1 MSSTSDRTDREQVDP
16 ERTDRDASTP
26 TGVVVGYDGSPG
38 ARIALDWAVETAR
51 RDDRDLTIVHAIG
64 LSAAATAGAYDPGPS
79 AQLYE
84 ELTEGLVEE
93 AVERAAKELDR
104 SRVHAVSL
112 VGSPSA
118 ELIEASRHVDLVVTG
133 SRGRGDA
140 RAGLLGSTA
149 YAVTAHAHCPVV
161 VVRGDETVHAG
172 PAHPVVVGVDE
183 SEAATRA
190 LDAAATLAAAAEASL
205 HVVAVHDLPSAAIW
219 AADPA
224 PGFGLTV
231 PASWLGD
238 VSDETR
244 AATAAMAT
252 ARADRVRAAH
262 PGLAVVDRVL
272 DGPPGASIA
281 EHARRVGAGL
291 VVVGSRG
298 RGGFRG
304 MLLGSVSHRV
314 VHDAP
319 CPVMVVR

>member
-1 MSSTSDRTDREQVDP
+1 MTSTSDRTDL
-16 ERTDRDASTP
+16 DASAA

-38 ARIALDWAVETAR
+38 ARLALDWAVETAR

-64 LSAAATAGAYDPGPS
+64 LSAGATAGAYDPGPA
-79 AQLYE
+79 AQLFGE
-84 ELTEGLVEE
+84 MAEGLVGE

-118 ELIEASRHVDLVVTG
+118 ALVEASRHVDLVVTG

-140 RAGLLGSTA
+140 RSGLLGSTA

-172 PAHPVVVGVDE
+172 PARPVVVGVDD
-183 SEAATRA
+183 SEAAARA
-190 LDAAATLAAAAEASL
+190 LDVAATLAAAAEAQL
-205 HVVAVHDLPSAAIW
+205 HVVVVDDLPSAAIW

-224 PGFGLTV
+224 PGAAFPV
-231 PASWLGD
+231 PATWPRD
-238 VSDETR
+238 ATAEAR
-244 AATAAMAT
+244 AATAAV
-252 ARADRVRAAH
+252 ARLLADRVRTAH
-262 PGLAVVDRVL
+262 PGLAVVESVL
-272 DGPPGASIA
+272 DGPPGATIA
-281 EHARRVGAGL
+281 EHARRVAAGL

-319 CPVMVVR
+319 CPVMVIR

>member
-1 MSSTSDRTDREQVDP
+1 MSSTSDRTDRERTDR

-26 TGVVVGYDGSPG
+26 TGVVVGYDGSAG
-38 ARIALDWAVETAR
+38 ARLALDWAVETAR

-64 LSAAATAGAYDPGPS
+64 LSAGATAGAYDAGPT

-84 ELTEGLVEE
+84 EMTEGLVEE

-118 ELIEASRHVDLVVTG
+118 ELVEASRHVDLVVTG

-140 RAGLLGSTA
+140 RSGLLGSTA

-172 PAHPVVVGVDE
+172 PGHPVVVGVDE
-183 SEAATRA
+183 SEAAARA
-190 LDAAATLAAAAEASL
+190 LDAAATLAAAAEAPL
-205 HVVAVHDLPSAAIW
+205 HVVVVDDVPSAAMW

-224 PGFGLTV
+224 PGAAFPV
-231 PASWLGD
+231 PASWVRD
-238 VSDETR
+238 VTEETH
-244 AATAAMAT
+244 TASAGVAG
-252 ARADRVRAAH
+252 ALADRVRTAH
-262 PGLAVVDRVL
+262 PGLSVVESVL
-272 DGPPGASIA
+272 DGPPGVTVA

-319 CPVMVVR
+319 CPVMVIR

>member
-1 MSSTSDRTDREQVDP
+1 MSSTNRS
-16 ERTDRDASTP
+16 ERDLSAT
-26 TGVVVGYDGSPG
+26 TGVVIGYDGSPG
-38 ARIALDWAVETAR
+38 ARLALEWAVETAR
-51 RDDRDLTIVHAIG
+51 RDDRDLTIVDAIG
-64 LSAAATAGAYDPGPS
+64 LSAAATAGAYELGPS

-84 ELTEGLVEE
+84 EMTAGLVGE

-104 SRVHAVSL
+104 SRVHAVSV

-118 ELIEASRHVDLVVTG
+118 ELVEASRHADLVVTG

-161 VVRGDETVHAG
+161 VVRGDEAVHAG
-172 PAHPVVVGVDE
+172 PAHPVVVGVDA
-183 SEAATRA
+183 SDAAARA
-190 LDAAATLAAAAEASL
+190 LEAAATLAAAAEADL

-224 PGFGLTV
+224 PGFGLVV
-231 PASWLGD
+231 PGSWVQDASE
-238 VSDETR
+238 ETR
-244 AATAAMAT
+244 AATAEV
-252 ARADRVRAAH
+252 ARALADRVRSAH
-262 PGLAVVDRVL
+262 PGLTVVETVP
-272 DGPPGASIA
+272 DGPPGSTLA

-298 RGGFRG
+298 HGGFAG

-319 CPVMVVR
+319 CPVMVIR